1 LCRMWYKTQDLS
13 HTILLFEAFENG
25 DEVKRVADLIR
36 REQWRIANIL
46 KNPGPTA
53 ADKQKIT
60 PGAMVRIEG
69 GEPVQLTAT
78 IADLSLKISEA
89 FSLNEMQA
97 LDLVLT
103 AELKKMEGL
112 GMGLAAVVLY
122 YDAHRMLALI
132 LKRLLEWTRRDD
144 LPNAL
149 SSVIKSSF
157 LQRGVFRHLLDLI
170 ASFTVHN
177 EFHTLATKHQG
188 LGNQYHQNM
197 LRSLIEETH
206 RLLLDAV
213 YLIVGAPDFA
223 PAAVTDLCPLLKKLQ
238 PGDRFSHAH
247 MVAWTALVSTISPKA
262 LQTAPAES
270 SAILK
275 QLLEE
280 VRNETGWGDQCLCG
294 SLQLAV
300 AVGIRRLQ
308 LSPVDHAVAAAFDAD
323 MDVLASRAIINHAFE
338 IIRKCIIQNE
348 GFHAN
353 ETSIQVAD
361 SLLKNF
367 ILLFP
372 PKLMEIERYSE
383 DELLQLDEYAANGS
397 TPPHAPS
404 MHFTHFL
411 EALREIYQ
419 SKQPTE
425 QQFVHIEALL
435 DELSAQFGID
445 GSQQLVQFCEMATRP
460 QHAMHSVA
468 FLDLLHAVCRTQ
480 STARSLFEIF
490 YQIGPNDDGWVG
502 WEQFMTA
509 LRSYERLFRDGQSMT
524 MSMNMMGGGVKKEPV
539 NLEKA
544 MHKYELA
551 GLVSWCNLATKIVQL
566 DEKASAVL
574 CDERGWSVVEL
585 AASLVAAPIP
595 LTLKGPLLRLLG
607 ALGQRKAAS
616 VRVWTA
622 LTSFRVCAF
631 DETGQMGGIQREL
644 EEKECAARE
653 YPSTLGV
660 AHLLRSLLAHPLPAG
675 GHPFLIFLTK
685 SIIAPLGQRSYN
697 NVHQMWE
704 LATVSLEALHNLVKQ
719 THADTFAVQK
729 RLPQV
734 KVLLE
739 LLNDSP
745 LFRSVFSI
753 ISEDVLV
760 SLNSHTLHRPSAA
773 AAAAALRLLLAA
785 VHRLQPLRSAIRAAD
800 SDALLATLESLFFG
814 PFGQLERGCLLTHIA
829 HYISKSLDQPL
840 HGLYAARLL
849 RELTAVR
856 PSLQTRIVHML
867 KVSEQLHV
875 SLMNSVKK
883 LLCGGMESPV
893 RYGVEEVNFVMS
905 SLTPVDECDV
915 GLVHGETARLLLEV
929 MAEGAEVDVDRE
941 NLASFLLGYEQ
952 HADKGE
958 RLFENDTIQT
968 GFHSLIDMIESFIEA
983 EFPLDLHYSALFE
996 PAFRLLLRL
1005 VSIDAPRRLSI
1016 LRYMR
1021 TTKTI
1026 YRLLKSP
1033 FIHKQTRTLLD
1044 ETRFEV
1050 APTASSVSSMITG
1063 DILHL
1068 AAIELSFLLGSG
1080 QIEQPRLFYEALLE
1094 TNADL
1099 DLPPQ
1104 DQSSMVDES
1113 TLAGC
1118 STLNPYRD
1126 QSTIQGEAPQ
1136 PLLFSLLRNGGGV
1149 GVELPEVPA
1158 FSCFDSVKVQKLL
1171 DSCRGSSVFD
1181 VEQYD
1186 VSHVHWLLQREITSI
1201 NMDDPQQ
1208 PIQEMESILSFVAA
1222 LNASLLASGASSVL
1236 LAGCVT
1242 LLNVF
1247 AVHSPV
1253 PFFTFDPQLAA
1264 LLDAS
1269 FVLIES
1275 ASAHVNDDVSPL
1287 IAETLHRVVKSACLL
1302 TRHCTLSDSSLR
1314 RQIVARLLQPLLE
1327 LMVEPAER
1335 TIHVKL
1341 SIYGAASACLREAAA
1356 ASNEEEKKKDDEE
1369 MDGLDWLL
1377 APVGDQK
1384 RDPVRDAIA
1393 SLSSELVN
1401 YVTRDILDLPMEHVV
1416 TPVRVLQ
1423 SLLEEDAKGSRRLCD
1438 ALSLHG
1444 LPRALLDLVATLPME
1459 GEEREKRG
1467 EKTARAV
1474 NAMLCL
1480 LARMALSSHSLW
1492 RSLAD
1497 LAAPELL
1504 MQLDWIA
1511 KPPKQLFLDP
1521 TTINKAGTSSF
1532 DYAHTLGLVLRT
1544 CTAMMSSPSWKVLS
1558 LQVVSL
1564 IESLTDLI
1572 NQLMRAEV
1580 NCEVLKTCAILIQFI
1595 YQHDDVCRPQIDASR
1610 SLSALR
1616 SRAENEEKVEQTMK
1630 MDTKPSFG
1638 APSRL
1643 FASLNAM

>member
-1 LCRMWYKTQDLS
+1 IKTQGVSQAVLS
-13 HTILLFEAFENG
+13 FDAFDNA
-25 DEVKRVADLIR
+25 DDVKRIADLIR
-36 REQWRIANIL
+36 SEQWRLANIL
-46 KNPGPTA
+46 RNPGPSP
-53 ADKQKIT
+53 ADKQKIV
-60 PGAMVRIEG
+60 AG
-69 GEPVQLTAT
+69 GTVQLGDDGPIHLDAS
-78 IADLSLKISEA
+78 IADMSFKISDA
-89 FSLNEMQA
+89 FALNEMQA

-103 AELKKMEGL
+103 AEIKKLSFDGL
-112 GMGLAAVVLY
+112 GLGLVAVVLY
-122 YDAHRMLALI
+122 YDTHRLLAHTLRA
-132 LKRLLEWTRRDD
+132 LLEWTRRDD
-144 LPNAL
+144 LPAAL

-157 LQRGVFRHLLDLI
+157 LQRGVFRHLLDLT

-188 LGNQYHQNM
+188 LGNQLHQNM
-197 LRSLIEETH
+197 LRSMIEETQ
-206 RLLLDAV
+206 RVLLDCV
-213 YLIVGAPDFA
+213 YLIVGSPDFA
-223 PAAVTDLCPLLKKLQ
+223 QSAVNDLCPLLKKLQ
-238 PGDRFSHAH
+238 PGDRFNHAH

-262 LQTAPAES
+262 LQMAPTES
-270 SAILK
+270 SSILSS
-275 QLLEE
+275 LLDE
-280 VRNETGWGDQCLCG
+280 VRNETSWGDQFLCG
-294 SLQLAV
+294 SVQLAV

-308 LSPVDHAVAAAFDAD
+308 LSPVDHAAAAAFDAD
-323 MDVLASRAIINHAFE
+323 MDVLAGRAIVNHAFE
-338 IIRKCIIQNE
+338 IIRRCIIQNE
-348 GFHAN
+348 GFHSN
-353 ETSIQVAD
+353 ETNIQVAD
-361 SLLKNF
+361 ALLKSF

-372 PKLMEIERYSE
+372 PKLMEVERHSE
-383 DELLQLDEYAANGS
+383 DELALLDECAATGS
-397 TPPHAPS
+397 TPSHAPS

-411 EALREIYQ
+411 ESMREIYQ

-425 QQFVHIEALL
+425 QRFSNIETLL
-435 DELSAQFGID
+435 DDLSAQFGMD

-468 FLDLLHAVCRTQ
+468 FLDLLHAICRTQ

-490 YQIGPNDDGWVG
+490 YQIGPNDEGWVG

-509 LRSYERLFRDGQSMT
+509 LRSYEKLFRDGQPT
-524 MSMNMMGGGVKKEPV
+524 MGIMGGMGGGVKKENV

-566 DEKASAVL
+566 DEKASTIV

-607 ALGQRKAAS
+607 ALGQRKAAA

-622 LTSFRVCAF
+622 LTSFRVCAL
-631 DETGQMGGIQREL
+631 DESGQLGGIQREL
-644 EEKECAARE
+644 EEKECPSRE
-653 YPSTLGV
+653 YPSTLGT
-660 AHLLRSLLAHPLPAG
+660 AHMMRSLLVHPIPSTA
-675 GHPFLIFLTK
+675 HPFLLFLSK

-704 LATVSLEALHNLVKQ
+704 LATVSLEALHNLVQQ

-760 SLNSHTLHRPSAA
+760 SLHSHTLHRPSED

-800 SDALLATLESLFFG
+800 SDALLATLESLFFA
-814 PFGQLERGCLLTHIA
+814 PFGQPERGCLLTHIA
-829 HYISKSLDQPL
+829 HYISKSLEQPI
-840 HGLYAARLL
+840 HALYAARLL
-849 RELTAVR
+849 RELSAVR

-867 KVSEQLHV
+867 KISDQLHH
-875 SLMNSVKK
+875 SLIRVVRR
-883 LLCGGMESPV
+883 LLNVHAGPV
-893 RYGVEEVNFVMS
+893 RYGVEEVNYLLS
-905 SLTPVDECDV
+905 SLTSVVETDV
-915 GLVHGETARLLLEV
+915 GMVHGETARLLLEV
-929 MAEGAEVDVDRE
+929 MAEGAEVDVGRE

-952 HADKGE
+952 HAEQGE
-958 RLFENDTIQT
+958 RLWTNDTMLT
-968 GFHSLIDMIESFIEA
+968 GLHALIDLLESFIEI
-983 EFPLDLHYSALFE
+983 EFPLDLSYSALFE

-1005 VSIDAPRRLSI
+1005 VSVDAPRRLAI
-1016 LRYMR
+1016 LRHLR

-1026 YRLLKSP
+1026 YRLVRSP
-1033 FIHKQTRTLLD
+1033 FIQKQALHLLD
-1044 ETRFEV
+1044 ETRFDV
-1050 APTASSVSSMITG
+1050 APTGASVSSMITG

-1094 TNADL
+1094 INAVLGTVQVPDE
-1099 DLPPQ
+1099 
-1104 DQSSMVDES
+1104 STVGEES

-1118 STLNPYRD
+1118 STLNPYDD
-1126 QSTIQGEAPQ
+1126 QSTMQTAQ
-1136 PLLFSLLRNGGGV
+1136 TQSPLLFSLLRNGRAV
-1149 GVELPEVPA
+1149 GMDLPSIPS

-1171 DSCRGSSVFD
+1171 DSCRGSAVFD

-1186 VSHVHWLLQREITSI
+1186 VAHVHWLLEREITSI
-1201 NMDDPQQ
+1201 AIDDPTQ
-1208 PIQEMESILSFVAA
+1208 PIQEMESILSFVAS

-1253 PFFTFDPQLAA
+1253 PFFTFEPQLAA

-1269 FVLIES
+1269 FVLIEA
-1275 ASAHVNDDVSPL
+1275 ASTHVNDDVSEL
-1287 IAETLHRVVKSACLL
+1287 IGETLQRVVKSSCLL
-1302 TRHCTLSDSSLR
+1302 TRYCTQQDANLR
-1314 RQIVARLLQPLLE
+1314 RQIIARLLHPLLE

-1335 TIHVKL
+1335 SIPVKL
-1341 SIYGAASACLREAAA
+1341 SIYGAASACLREGAV
-1356 ASNEEEKKKDDEE
+1356 ASGEEEKKKDSEE
-1369 MDGLDWLL
+1369 SDGLEWLI
-1377 APVGDQK
+1377 APVGEQK
-1384 RDPVRDAIA
+1384 RDPVREAIA

-1401 YVTRDILDLPMEHVV
+1401 YVTRDILDLPIENVV

-1438 ALSLHG
+1438 ALAQHG

-1467 EKTARAV
+1467 ENTARAV

-1480 LARMALSSHSLW
+1480 LARMALSCDSLW

-1511 KPPKQLFLDP
+1511 SPPKQLFLDP
-1521 TTINKAGTSSF
+1521 TSIKKAGTSSSA
-1532 DYAHTLGLVLRT
+1532 YTHTLALVLRS
-1544 CTAMMSSPSWKVLS
+1544 CTALMANPSWKMIS
-1558 LQVVSL
+1558 LQVVAL
-1564 IESLTDLI
+1564 IESLTDLL

-1580 NCEVLKTCAILIQFI
+1580 DCEVLTTCGTLILFI

-1610 SLSALR
+1610 TLSTLRTRAESVRTSNESAL
-1616 SRAENEEKVEQTMK
+1616 K
-1630 MDTKPSFG
+1630 MDTKPSFA

-1643 FASLNAM
+1643 FATLNAI